1 MTNFSK
7 RALLLCGSLLAFA
20 ASAQAA
26 EIAMAANSTGKN
38 LNFIRERL
46 AEFEK
51 QSGHK
56 VKLVTMPPSSSEQ
69 FSQYRLWLAAG
80 NTDVDVYQTDIV
92 WAPHLP
98 HQFVDLTAA
107 GQGRHWS
114 ALPIRSRVAN
124 RGRQACGH
132 ADVHR
137 CAGNVLSQGSARQIR
152 QAAAEDLER
161 DGRDMPRKFR
171 TRNVQPARRICGASC
186 SRAALMKV

>member
-56 VKLVTMPPSSSEQ
+56 VKLVTMPPSLTRASNRSE
-69 FSQYRLWLAAG
+69 A
-80 NTDVDVYQTDIV
+80 
-92 WAPHLP
+92 
-98 HQFVDLTAA
+98 
-107 GQGRHWS
+107 
-114 ALPIRSRVAN
+114 
-124 RGRQACGH
+124 
-132 ADVHR
+132 
-137 CAGNVLSQGSARQIR
+137 
-152 QAAAEDLER
+152 
-161 DGRDMPRKFR
+161 
-171 TRNVQPARRICGASC
+171 
-186 SRAALMKV
+186 